1 MAARPPFSSSTHQ
14 IGTPAFPYFTDQGRR
29 VELWTNHPRKIK
41 NRMSSFLEP
50 GQTAT
55 GTNEE
60 EVRRTES
67 QLGKDLL
74 GEEREKKE
82 QRENYDPPPPQHHTW
97 CYLTSTQLQDYN
109 KRFEESG
116 GYDVGD
122 VPYDAVDIPI
132 KPVCLDSPKLLE
144 RMEKYSNLALE
155 EHNRHNDTKYEFVKV
170 LKATFSTGG
179 ARRYF
184 ITFQVK
190 DITGPGS
197 PTLNSFRARVYD
209 GFKSETIVEFC
220 APEP

>member
-1 MAARPPFSSSTHQ
+1 
-14 IGTPAFPYFTDQGRR
+14 
-29 VELWTNHPRKIK
+29 
-41 NRMSSFLEP
+41 MSNFLEP

-60 EVRRTES
+60 EVRSTES
-67 QLGKDLL
+67 QLEKDLL
-74 GEEREKKE
+74 GEERRRKN
-82 QRENYDPPPPQHHTW
+82 RRRIMIHHHHSTILGAILHPRNCRITTRGLKRVGIAW
-97 CYLTSTQLQDYN
+97 LCFIYLQ
-109 KRFEESG
+109 

-190 DITGPGS
+190 DMAEPGS

>member
-1 MAARPPFSSSTHQ
+1 
-14 IGTPAFPYFTDQGRR
+14 
-29 VELWTNHPRKIK
+29 
-41 NRMSSFLEP
+41 MSDFLEP

-55 GTNEE
+55 GTNDE
-60 EVRRTES
+60 EVRRTEVNF
-67 QLGKDLL
+67 GKDLL
-74 GEEREKKE
+74 GEERKKNE
-82 QRENYDPPPPQHHTW
+82 QKENYDPPPPQHHTW

-184 ITFQVK
+184 ITFQIK
-190 DITGPGS
+190 DMADPGS
-197 PTLNSFRARVYD
+197 PTLNSYRARVYD